1 MADSYHINDN
11 DQVVPYSGGRMDT
24 STDSWRDATE
34 LELTQ
39 RAEIVELEEQ
49 IEQLRIVVC
58 DYEYADRLGSE
69 SEV

>member
-11 DQVVPYSGGRMDT
+11 DQVVPYSGGKMNT

-39 RAEIVELEEQ
+39 RAEIAALEEQ
-49 IEQLRIVVC
+49 IEFYKSFVPF
-58 DYEYADRLGSE
+58 E
-69 SEV
+69 SMEV